1 MNIRKKL
8 SPKDNAIVKKVTY
21 NTAAGILKTIVKM
34 ADQEGLTDIHQVND
48 WIQSLT
54 VDEFCDYKF
63 VEASYPDLIE
73 GE

>member
-8 SPKDNAIVKKVTY
+8 SPKDNSIVKKVTY

-34 ADQEGLTDIHQVND
+34 ADQEGITDIHQVND

-63 VEASYPDLIE
+63 VEASEPDLIE
-73 GE
+73 GD